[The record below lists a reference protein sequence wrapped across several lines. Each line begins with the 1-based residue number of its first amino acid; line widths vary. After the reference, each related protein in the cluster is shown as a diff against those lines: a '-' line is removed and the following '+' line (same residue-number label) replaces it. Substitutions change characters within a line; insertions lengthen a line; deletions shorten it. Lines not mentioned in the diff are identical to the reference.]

1 MRIVL
6 QGIAIIAQRH
16 QMIQYLV
23 FFMQYLSTCVFVFSK
38 NADKPSVCS
47 HGRVNARSI
56 FEDIVRYIFNFLH
69 LFKFSNVIVCNI
81 APAAG

>member
-6 QGIAIIAQRH
+6 KCIAIIAQRH
-16 QMIQYLV
+16 QMIQLLV
-23 FFMQYLSTCVFVFSK
+23 FFLQYLSTHVFVFSK

-47 HGRVNARSI
+47 HGTVNARSI

-69 LFKFSNVIVCNI
+69 LFKFRNIVVGNI
-81 APAAG
+81 AAVA